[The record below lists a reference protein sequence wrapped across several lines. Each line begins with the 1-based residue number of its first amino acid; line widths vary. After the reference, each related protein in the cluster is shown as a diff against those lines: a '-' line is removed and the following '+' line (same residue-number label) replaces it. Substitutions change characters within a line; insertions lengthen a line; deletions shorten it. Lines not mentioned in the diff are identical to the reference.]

1 MKKKFISILCA
12 ILILSA
18 SLFSGALAEADL
30 VGAWD
35 DDYDE
40 LSLVF
45 DGEGGVVLSDEW
57 DSVDFIYEW
66 DGENLTIFDED
77 GEAYLVGLMDADG
90 DLVFEELEGY
100 FYRVDEADRKSVV

>member
-12 ILILSA
+12 ILILA
-18 SLFSGALAEADL
+18 TSLFSGALAETDL
-30 VGAWD
+30 AGAWD

-66 DGENLTIFDED
+66 DGENLTIADVD
-77 GEAYLVGLMDADG
+77 GEACLVGLLDADG

-100 FYRVDEADRKSVV
+100 F